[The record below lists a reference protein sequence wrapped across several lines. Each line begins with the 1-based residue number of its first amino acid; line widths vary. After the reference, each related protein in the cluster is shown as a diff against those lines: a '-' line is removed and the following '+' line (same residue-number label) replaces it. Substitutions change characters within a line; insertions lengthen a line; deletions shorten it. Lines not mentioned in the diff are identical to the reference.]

1 MDEKTK
7 RIIEKIIERV
17 DDKDPFQIKDRLLQ
31 AIETGT
37 LEEVQV
43 LKDEIK

>member
-17 DDKDPFQIKDRLLQ
+17 DDKDPFQIKDRLLH